1 MSSGKLMDAV
11 LRPKRQITIPKE
23 ICEQLGVDQGD
34 VLELT
39 VNNSIM
45 IAKPKKNIALDA
57 LIEIQNAFKR
67 SGITEEELLETGEE
81 IRHGNLME
89 RNGEKK

>member
-57 LIEIQNAFKR
+57 LREIQNAFKR
-67 SGITEEELLETGEE
+67 SGITEEELLETGEK

>member
-57 LIEIQNAFKR
+57 LREIQNAFKR

>member
-23 ICEQLGVDQGD
+23 ICEQLGVNQGD

-57 LIEIQNAFKR
+57 LREIQNAFKR

>member
-1 MSSGKLMDAV
+1 MDAV

-57 LIEIQNAFKR
+57 LREIQNAFKR

>member
-1 MSSGKLMDAV
+1 MGSGKLMDAV

-57 LIEIQNAFKR
+57 LREIQNAFKR
-67 SGITEEELLETGEE
+67 SGITEEELLETSEE